1 VRIAFLDAHL
11 RAARR
16 AIAGGVDVRGYF
28 VCSLMDNFEWAYDYC
43 KRFGLV
49 HVNCGTQTRTL
60 KSSASSYADFIRRN
74 RWLRTRGGPGGM
86 SAGPDPPR
94 PSRARLLGARDPR
107 CAHGALTGYRPA
119 SRVDGA
125 RGISTRPTDRTDG
138 LS

>member
-1 VRIAFLDAHL
+1 MRGPLNGPSASLAWAAAQSAALGPGGREGDCCDSERIAFLDAHL
-11 RAARR
+11 GAARR

-74 RWLRTRGGPGGM
+74 GG
-86 SAGPDPPR
+86 SA
-94 PSRARLLGARDPR
+94 RAA
-107 CAHGALTGYRPA
+107 
-119 SRVDGA
+119 
-125 RGISTRPTDRTDG
+125 DRAA
-138 LS
+138 